1 MSSDTRNSSGRSHST
16 KRRRIASQGLK
27 RALSDRQM
35 QLLSM
40 GGVIGVGLF
49 YGSGQALQLAGP
61 SILIDY
67 AIGGL
72 VVLIMMR
79 ALGEM
84 TVEEPLAGSFSRH
97 AERAMGPMAGF
108 LTGGMWWFFWVATVM
123 SELSAIGLLVQYWF
137 PSFPPWIPGLIALV
151 LFTIANLTS
160 VKVFGEVEFWFA
172 VLKIVAI
179 VAFILLGLFLAVAA
193 LTGAAAHHAGFSN
206 LWSHRGF
213 FPKGIGGMLQAF
225 SLVVLGYSGVETLA
239 VTAGESQDPDE
250 SIPKAVNNVSWRIL
264 ILYLGSVFV
273 MLVAFPWTA
282 LAGHH
287 TSPYVL
293 LFARVGVPAAA
304 TVINAIIIT
313 SGLSSSNTGL
323 YGGSRMLFSMA
334 DKRFLPASVKSLN
347 GKKVPKHAVWITG
360 LGMSVGI
367 LMTYLAPNSVYVWI
381 SSAASFAALWTWGTI
396 VISEMLFRKHFQ
408 GKLRYPMPGWPVVP
422 VIGLV
427 LILGTLVAIAISP
440 LTDISVWAGAVWL
453 VVLVIW
459 WLTYARRHNLE
470 HGATSSN

>member
-1 MSSDTRNSSGRSHST
+1 MRTGGNDE
-16 KRRRIASQGLK
+16 KRRDFVPTRQLDSQGLK
-27 RALSDRQM
+27 RSLSNRQM

-49 YGSGQALQLAGP
+49 YGSGVALQLAGP
-61 SILIDY
+61 SIIIDY

-72 VVLIMMR
+72 IVLIMMR

-97 AERAMGPMAGF
+97 AERSIGPMAGF

-123 SELSAIGLLVQYWF
+123 SELSAIGLLFQYWF
-137 PSFPPWIPGLIALV
+137 PSFPPWIPGLIALI
-151 LFTIANLTS
+151 LFTLANLSS

-172 VLKIVAI
+172 VLKIFAI
-179 VAFILLGLFLAVAA
+179 AAFIVVGLFLAMAA
-193 LTGAAAHHAGFSN
+193 LGGGGHEAGFPN
-206 LWSHRGF
+206 LWRYHGF
-213 FPKGIGGMLQAF
+213 FPKGLGGMLQAF

-239 VTAGESQDPDE
+239 VTAGESEDPLNA
-250 SIPKAVNNVSWRIL
+250 IPQAVSNVSWRIL

-273 MLVAFPWTA
+273 MLVAFPWSA

-293 LFARVGVPAAA
+293 LFARIGVPAAA

-334 DKRFLPASVKSLN
+334 DKHFLPPSVQRLN
-347 GKKVPKHAVWITG
+347 QKKVPKHAVWITG

-396 VISEMLFRKHFQ
+396 VVSEMLFRRRFR
-408 GKLRYPMPGWPVVP
+408 GRLRYPMPGWPVVP
-422 VIGLV
+422 VIGLA
-427 LILGTLVAIAISP
+427 LIAATLVAIAISP
-440 LTDISVWAGAVWL
+440 LTHISVWAGGAWL
-453 VVLVIW
+453 VLLIVW
-459 WLTYARRHNLE
+459 WFAYARRHNQE
-470 HGATSSN
+470 VR